1 MLLNSFLLNIFCS
14 RLAFI
19 NWLQNHLLTC
29 PFKYLTGI
37 DCPGC
42 GFQRSV
48 LELLRGNL
56 HKSFLLYPPA
66 IPLLLFF
73 AYGVAD
79 RFFKLDSQ
87 KNIVKKTL
95 FIFTGTIVLVSYGIK
110 LFNLYGHYKVDV
122 WAVI

>member
-1 MLLNSFLLNIFCS
+1 MLSQIFCS
-14 RLAFI
+14 HLMFI
-19 NWLQNHLLTC
+19 KWLQNHLIPC

-48 LELLRGNL
+48 IALIQGNF

-66 IPLLLFF
+66 IPLLLLF
-73 AYGVAD
+73 AYGLAD
-79 RFFKLDSQ
+79 GYFKLDNS

-95 FIFTGTIVLVSYGIK
+95 FMVMGAIVLGSYSFKLWSLYSHHTVVS
-110 LFNLYGHYKVDV
+110 
-122 WAVI
+122 

>member
-14 RLAFI
+14 QLAFI

-110 LFNLYGHYKVDV
+110 LFNLYGHYKVDI